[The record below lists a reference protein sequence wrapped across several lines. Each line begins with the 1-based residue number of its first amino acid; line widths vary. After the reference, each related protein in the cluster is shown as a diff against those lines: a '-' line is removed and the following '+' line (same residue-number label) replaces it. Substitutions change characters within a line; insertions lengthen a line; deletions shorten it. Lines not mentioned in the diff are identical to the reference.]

1 MVRAVKRHENGFIS
15 NPVVLGPNA
24 TVREVLDIKHRYGF
38 SGIPVT
44 GRLAMFPYFPFD
56 DEIDSIHNLRSSEQR
71 VLAGRVNCGDFLC
84 SEFAYFRI
92 CLRLFDRL
100 S

>member
-24 TVREVLDIKHRYGF
+24 TVREVLDIKERFGF

-44 GRLAMFPYFPFD
+44 GKMT
-56 DEIDSIHNLRSSEQR
+56 SSLRPR
-71 VLAGRVNCGDFLC
+71 
-84 SEFAYFRI
+84 
-92 CLRLFDRL
+92 CLV
-100 S
+100 